1 MRHCEACGREFGPGG
16 RSQTCTHCGF
26 NASKGPMPR
35 TKASLDRLERQRRA
49 KEEMENELR
58 DYLDIDTD

>member
-1 MRHCEACGREFGPGG
+1 
-16 RSQTCTHCGF
+16 
-26 NASKGPMPR
+26 MPR

-49 KEEMENELR
+49 QEEMENELR